1 MVGVVVMGSSTCSR
15 SGDATCRLRIPTRT
29 ACERTSNKLPRQRTQ
44 DGGFPSIVQPK
55 NENAHLLGAEQGVEN
70 LAKPHTHGDR
80 RPALGSCCGGDR
92 SRGDTTTRQHGVPT
106 SQEQLRWARSTLRGR
121 VSWANNGCAS
131 NRLSVHGT
139 LALSEGV
146 KATTQ
151 HVKTFAR
158 AAQGPPDRAR
168 AHSSCHESVGQ
179 SVMSRSGGSDD
190 PCRRTGKA
198 ERANFECNFVM
209 IGRHLAHRIIIKLPI
224 TERSH
229 PAHRSRVCVHRRRH
243 LCAVLW
249 LCVRVRD
256 TLERDRRESGTSVP
270 GVAPC
275 APWRCPARAGWR
287 KGPSFSHVGRLNQ

>member
-1 MVGVVVMGSSTCSR
+1 MSSPRMRMRTCLEPNRESKTLLNHIPMATGAPRWAAVVVATVHAATLPHGSTASPRHRNNCDGHEARCEVVFLGPTTAAPATVSASTAPWHS
-15 SGDATCRLRIPTRT
+15 A
-29 ACERTSNKLPRQRTQ
+29 
-44 DGGFPSIVQPK
+44 
-55 NENAHLLGAEQGVEN
+55 
-70 LAKPHTHGDR
+70 
-80 RPALGSCCGGDR
+80 
-92 SRGDTTTRQHGVPT
+92 RGQK
-106 SQEQLRWARSTLRGR
+106 S
-121 VSWANNGCAS
+121 
-131 NRLSVHGT
+131 
-139 LALSEGV
+139 
-146 KATTQ
+146 TTQ
-151 HVKTFAR
+151 HGKNFAR